1 MKIIDKYLLKS
12 FLITF
17 TTVFV
22 ILFFIFVLQSI
33 WLFIAELAG
42 KDLDFGTIFKFIF
55 YYSPIMVPLV
65 LPLSILLA
73 SIMTFGSF
81 AENYEFAAMKSGGI
95 SLRRAM
101 KFLIVCTSV
110 FSLIAFLFANNIIP
124 EAQYRFVNLR
134 KNILQTKPAMA
145 IGEGQFNKIGTT
157 TTIKVEKKSGENG
170 EFLEGITM
178 HMKKGEFGPVT
189 TVIKAKNGVLKSD
202 ESTNL
207 LQLDLLDGNYYE
219 DIQSQKI
226 EERDKLP
233 FAKSSFKKYT
243 INIDLARL
251 NGSSEEGGEI
261 INAFNMLS
269 MNELKYTIDS
279 LDSNYKKDIVSFSE
293 NIDKDS
299 QNLSNVLEGTTSQS
313 PVVLKSN
320 IENKENLLEL
330 FPNDKKL
337 ILLEVAKS
345 NISNTLFTIDNY
357 KNDLE
362 MKKKYINDFWI
373 AYYDKIL
380 VAYSCLLMFFIG
392 APLGAIIRKGGLGL
406 PIVFAVLIF
415 IIFNFANT
423 FGKKLA
429 GQDAIHPFLGVA
441 AGAIILTPFAILF
454 TYRATN
460 DMGLTID
467 LDWLIHPINKLFKI
481 KNSNDFKFNQSIISL
496 KNISLDS
503 NDEDVI
509 KLNSFNEESLISV
522 VKNYKQFSYS
532 NEFRIKALKI
542 LEQKGISQ
550 EQLLES
556 NNLYN
561 LKYLKLVSYSDL
573 YKKQTLL
580 ALIFN
585 LLSYTVIINLTNL
598 LVLIFGFISVILMY
612 YFLNKSSESLNEIK
626 RITKREDS
634 FVPTFIA
641 YFFGLV
647 LFIFIFSYNRY
658 RLKEVISEFNN

>member
-42 KDLDFGTIFKFIF
+42 KDLDFVTIFKFIF

-101 KFLIVCTSV
+101 KFLIICTVV
-110 FSLIAFLFANNIIP
+110 FSAVAFLFANNIIP

-145 IGEGQFNKIGTT
+145 IGEGQFNKIGLT
-157 TTIKVEKKSGENG
+157 TTIKVDKKSGENG

-178 HMKKGEFGPVT
+178 HMKKGEFGPIS

-202 ESTNL
+202 ETTNL

-219 DIQSQKI
+219 DIQSQKM
-226 EERDKLP
+226 EEREKLP

-243 INIDLARL
+243 INIDLAKL
-251 NGSSEEGGEI
+251 NGTTDEGGEI
-261 INAFNMLS
+261 INAYNMLNMS
-269 MNELKYTIDS
+269 ELKYTIDS
-279 LDSNYKKDIVSFSE
+279 LQLNYNKDVVSYSE
-293 NIDKDS
+293 NIDK
-299 QNLSNVLEGTTSQS
+299 TSQS
-313 PVVLKSN
+313 LTDALQVPMVSNSVTQINEKTSNDLLK
-320 IENKENLLEL
+320 IIPQE
-330 FPNDKKL
+330 KKAT
-337 ILLEVAKS
+337 ILEVAKS
-345 NISNTLFTIDNY
+345 NISNTIFSLDGYTT
-357 KNDLE
+357 DLE
-362 MKKKYINDFWI
+362 MKKNYINDYWI
-373 AYYDKIL
+373 GYYDKIL

-415 IIFNFANT
+415 IVFNFANT

-429 GQDAIHPFLGVA
+429 GQDALHPFIGVA
-441 AGAIILTPFAILF
+441 AGALILTPFAILF

-467 LDWLIHPINKLFKI
+467 LDWLINPIKNIFIKLTNNKLQS
-481 KNSNDFKFNQSIISL
+481 SNTQN
-496 KNISLDS
+496 
-503 NDEDVI
+503 
-509 KLNSFNEESLISV
+509 NE
-522 VKNYKQFSYS
+522 Q
-532 NEFRIKALKI
+532 
-542 LEQKGISQ
+542 
-550 EQLLES
+550 
-556 NNLYN
+556 
-561 LKYLKLVSYSDL
+561 
-573 YKKQTLL
+573 
-580 ALIFN
+580 
-585 LLSYTVIINLTNL
+585 
-598 LVLIFGFISVILMY
+598 
-612 YFLNKSSESLNEIK
+612 
-626 RITKREDS
+626 
-634 FVPTFIA
+634 
-641 YFFGLV
+641 
-647 LFIFIFSYNRY
+647 
-658 RLKEVISEFNN
+658 

>member
-42 KDLDFGTIFKFIF
+42 KDLDFVTIFKFIF

-95 SLRRAM
+95 SLGRAM
-101 KFLIVCTSV
+101 KFLVVCTMI
-110 FSLIAFLFANNIIP
+110 FSFVAFLFANNIIP

-134 KNILQTKPAMA
+134 KSILQTKPAMA
-145 IGEGQFNKIGTT
+145 IGEGQFNKIGLT
-157 TTIKVEKKSGENG
+157 TTIKVDKKSGDNG

-178 HMKKGEFGPVT
+178 HMKKGEFGPIS

-202 ESTNL
+202 ETTNL

-219 DIQSQKI
+219 DIQPQKM
-226 EERDKLP
+226 EERERLP

-243 INIDLARL
+243 INIDLAKL
-251 NGSSEEGGEI
+251 NGSSDDGGEV
-261 INAFNMLS
+261 INAYNMLT
-269 MNELKYTIDS
+269 MGELKYTIDS
-279 LDSNYKKDIVSFSE
+279 LQLNYNKDVISFSE
-293 NIDKDS
+293 NIDKNS
-299 QNLSNVLEGTTSQS
+299 QVLTDLLQNANKNNSVVS
-313 PVVLKSN
+313 PNKEKKSFDLLE
-320 IENKENLLEL
+320 IIPKENKSVI
-330 FPNDKKL
+330 F
-337 ILLEVAKS
+337 EVAKS
-345 NISNTLFTIDNY
+345 NVSNIIFSLDGY
-357 KNDLE
+357 KTDLE

-415 IIFNFANT
+415 IVFNFANT

-429 GQDAIHPFLGVA
+429 GQDAIDPFLGVA

-467 LDWLIHPINKLFKI
+467 LYWLINPI
-481 KNSNDFKFNQSIISL
+481 KN
-496 KNISLDS
+496 
-503 NDEDVI
+503 
-509 KLNSFNEESLISV
+509 
-522 VKNYKQFSYS
+522 
-532 NEFRIKALKI
+532 
-542 LEQKGISQ
+542 
-550 EQLLES
+550 
-556 NNLYN
+556 
-561 LKYLKLVSYSDL
+561 
-573 YKKQTLL
+573 
-580 ALIFN
+580 IF
-585 LLSYTVIINLTNL
+585 TKLTN
-598 LVLIFGFISVILMY
+598 
-612 YFLNKSSESLNEIK
+612 NKQQSSNTQTNEQ
-626 RITKREDS
+626 
-634 FVPTFIA
+634 
-641 YFFGLV
+641 
-647 LFIFIFSYNRY
+647 
-658 RLKEVISEFNN
+658 

>member
-42 KDLDFGTIFKFIF
+42 KDLDFVTIFKFIF

-101 KFLIVCTSV
+101 KFLVICTIV
-110 FSLIAFLFANNIIP
+110 FSLVAFLFANNIIP
-124 EAQYRFVNLR
+124 EAQYPFVNSR
-134 KNILQTKPAMA
+134 KSILQTKPAMA
-145 IGEGQFNKIGTT
+145 IGEGQFNKIGLT
-157 TTIKVEKKSGENG
+157 TTIKVDKKSGDNG

-178 HMKKGEFGPVT
+178 HMKKGEFGPIS

-202 ESTNL
+202 ETTNL

-219 DIQSQKI
+219 DIQPQKM
-226 EERDKLP
+226 EERERLP

-243 INIDLARL
+243 INIDLAKL
-251 NGSSEEGGEI
+251 NGSSDDGGEV
-261 INAFNMLS
+261 INAYNMLT
-269 MNELKYTIDS
+269 MGELKYTIDS
-279 LDSNYKKDIVSFSE
+279 LQLNYNKDVISFSE
-293 NIDKDS
+293 NIDKNS
-299 QNLSNVLEGTTSQS
+299 QVLTDLLQKENQNNSVVS
-313 PVVLKSN
+313 PNKGNASFDLLE
-320 IENKENLLEL
+320 IIPQENKSV
-330 FPNDKKL
+330 
-337 ILLEVAKS
+337 ILEVAKS
-345 NISNTLFTIDNY
+345 NVSNVIFSLDGY
-357 KNDLE
+357 KTDLE

-415 IIFNFANT
+415 IVFNFANT

-429 GQDAIHPFLGVA
+429 GQDAINPFLGVA

-467 LDWLIHPINKLFKI
+467 LDWLINPIKNIFNKLTNNKQQS
-481 KNSNDFKFNQSIISL
+481 SNTQT
-496 KNISLDS
+496 
-503 NDEDVI
+503 
-509 KLNSFNEESLISV
+509 NE
-522 VKNYKQFSYS
+522 Q
-532 NEFRIKALKI
+532 
-542 LEQKGISQ
+542 
-550 EQLLES
+550 
-556 NNLYN
+556 
-561 LKYLKLVSYSDL
+561 
-573 YKKQTLL
+573 
-580 ALIFN
+580 
-585 LLSYTVIINLTNL
+585 
-598 LVLIFGFISVILMY
+598 
-612 YFLNKSSESLNEIK
+612 
-626 RITKREDS
+626 
-634 FVPTFIA
+634 
-641 YFFGLV
+641 
-647 LFIFIFSYNRY
+647 
-658 RLKEVISEFNN
+658 

>member
-42 KDLDFGTIFKFIF
+42 KDLDFVTIFKFIF

-95 SLRRAM
+95 SLGRAM
-101 KFLIVCTSV
+101 KFLVVCTMI
-110 FSLIAFLFANNIIP
+110 FSFVAFLFANNIIP

-134 KNILQTKPAMA
+134 KSILQTKPAMA
-145 IGEGQFNKIGTT
+145 IGEGQFNKIGLT
-157 TTIKVEKKSGENG
+157 TTIKVDKKSGDNG

-178 HMKKGEFGPVT
+178 HMKKGEFGPIS

-202 ESTNL
+202 ETTNL

-219 DIQSQKI
+219 DIQPQKM
-226 EERDKLP
+226 EERERLP

-243 INIDLARL
+243 INIDLAKL
-251 NGSSEEGGEI
+251 NGSSDDGGEV
-261 INAFNMLS
+261 INAYNMLT
-269 MNELKYTIDS
+269 MGELKYTIDS
-279 LDSNYKKDIVSFSE
+279 LQLNYNKDVISFSE
-293 NIDKDS
+293 NIDKNS
-299 QNLSNVLEGTTSQS
+299 QVLTDLLQNANKNNSVVS
-313 PVVLKSN
+313 PNKEKKSFDLLE
-320 IENKENLLEL
+320 IIPKENKSVI
-330 FPNDKKL
+330 F
-337 ILLEVAKS
+337 EVAKS
-345 NISNTLFTIDNY
+345 NVSNIIFSLDGY
-357 KNDLE
+357 KTDLE

-415 IIFNFANT
+415 IVFNFANT

-429 GQDAIHPFLGVA
+429 GQDAIDPFLGVA

-467 LDWLIHPINKLFKI
+467 LDWLINPIKKLFKI

-509 KLNSFNEESLISV
+509 KLNSINEESLISV

-532 NEFRIKALKI
+532 NGFRIKALKI

-561 LKYLKLVSYSDL
+561 LEYLKLVSFSDL

-580 ALIFN
+580 ALLFN
-585 LLSYTVIINLTNL
+585 LLSYTVIINLSNL

-612 YFLNKSSESLNEIK
+612 YFLYKSSETLNEIK

-634 FVPTFIA
+634 FVPPFIA

>member
-42 KDLDFGTIFKFIF
+42 KDLDFVTIFKFIF

-101 KFLIVCTSV
+101 KFLIVCTFV
-110 FSLIAFLFANNIIP
+110 FSAVAFLFANNIIP

-134 KNILQTKPAMA
+134 KSILQTKPAMA

-157 TTIKVEKKSGENG
+157 TTIKVDKKSGENG

-178 HMKKGEFGPVT
+178 HMKKGEFGPIT
-189 TVIKAKNGVLKSD
+189 TVIKAKKGVLKSD
-202 ESTNL
+202 ETTNL
-207 LQLDLLDGNYYE
+207 LQLDLLEGNYYE
-219 DIQSQKI
+219 DIQPQKM
-226 EERDKLP
+226 EERERLP

-243 INIDLARL
+243 INIDLAKL
-251 NGSSEEGGEI
+251 NGATDDGGEI
-261 INAFNMLS
+261 INAFNMLT
-269 MNELKYTIDS
+269 MGELKYTIDS
-279 LDSNYKKDIVSFSE
+279 LKLNYNKDVISYSE
-293 NIDKDS
+293 NIDKNS
-299 QNLSNVLEGTTSQS
+299 QSLTDVLQAADQSPTVVKTTS
-313 PVVLKSN
+313 KSTADLLA
-320 IENKENLLEL
+320 IFPKE
-330 FPNDKKL
+330 KQTIL
-337 ILLEVAKS
+337 IDVAKS
-345 NISNTLFTIDNY
+345 NISNTIFSLDNY
-357 KNDLE
+357 TTDLE

-415 IIFNFANT
+415 IVFNFANT

-429 GQDAIHPFLGVA
+429 GQDAIHPFIGVA
-441 AGAIILTPFAILF
+441 AGALILTPFAILL
-454 TYRATN
+454 THRATN

-467 LDWLIHPINKLFKI
+467 LDWLINPIKNIFTKLTNNKLQS
-481 KNSNDFKFNQSIISL
+481 SNTQT
-496 KNISLDS
+496 
-503 NDEDVI
+503 
-509 KLNSFNEESLISV
+509 NE
-522 VKNYKQFSYS
+522 Q
-532 NEFRIKALKI
+532 
-542 LEQKGISQ
+542 
-550 EQLLES
+550 
-556 NNLYN
+556 
-561 LKYLKLVSYSDL
+561 
-573 YKKQTLL
+573 
-580 ALIFN
+580 
-585 LLSYTVIINLTNL
+585 
-598 LVLIFGFISVILMY
+598 
-612 YFLNKSSESLNEIK
+612 
-626 RITKREDS
+626 
-634 FVPTFIA
+634 
-641 YFFGLV
+641 
-647 LFIFIFSYNRY
+647 
-658 RLKEVISEFNN
+658 

>member
-42 KDLDFGTIFKFIF
+42 KDLDFVTIFKFIF

-95 SLRRAM
+95 SLGRAM
-101 KFLIVCTSV
+101 KFLIVCTFV
-110 FSLIAFLFANNIIP
+110 FSAVAFLFANNIIP

-134 KNILQTKPAMA
+134 KSILQTKPAMA

-157 TTIKVEKKSGENG
+157 TTIKVDKKSGDNG

-178 HMKKGEFGPVT
+178 HMKKGEFGPIT
-189 TVIKAKNGVLKSD
+189 TVIKAKKGVLKSD
-202 ESTNL
+202 ETTNL

-219 DIQSQKI
+219 DIQSQKM
-226 EERDKLP
+226 EERERLP

-243 INIDLARL
+243 INIDLAKL
-251 NGSSEEGGEI
+251 NGATDDGGEI
-261 INAFNMLS
+261 INAFNMLT
-269 MNELKYTIDS
+269 MGELKYTIDS
-279 LDSNYKKDIVSFSE
+279 LKLNYNKDVISYSE
-293 NIDKDS
+293 NIDKA
-299 QNLSNVLEGTTSQS
+299 SQS
-313 PVVLKSN
+313 LTDVLQVSSQTPVAVKTNAKPST
-320 IENKENLLEL
+320 NLIEL
-330 FPNDKKL
+330 FPKEKQSV
-337 ILLEVAKS
+337 LLEVAKS
-345 NISNTLFTIDNY
+345 NISNTIFSLDNY
-357 KNDLE
+357 NTDLD

-380 VAYSCLLMFFIG
+380 IAYSCLLMFFIG

-415 IIFNFANT
+415 IVFNFANT

-429 GQDAIHPFLGVA
+429 GQDAIHPFIGVA
-441 AGAIILTPFAILF
+441 AGALILTPFAILF

-467 LDWLIHPINKLFKI
+467 LDWLINPIKNIFTKLTNNKLQS
-481 KNSNDFKFNQSIISL
+481 SNTQT
-496 KNISLDS
+496 
-503 NDEDVI
+503 
-509 KLNSFNEESLISV
+509 NE
-522 VKNYKQFSYS
+522 Q
-532 NEFRIKALKI
+532 
-542 LEQKGISQ
+542 
-550 EQLLES
+550 
-556 NNLYN
+556 
-561 LKYLKLVSYSDL
+561 
-573 YKKQTLL
+573 
-580 ALIFN
+580 
-585 LLSYTVIINLTNL
+585 
-598 LVLIFGFISVILMY
+598 
-612 YFLNKSSESLNEIK
+612 
-626 RITKREDS
+626 
-634 FVPTFIA
+634 
-641 YFFGLV
+641 
-647 LFIFIFSYNRY
+647 
-658 RLKEVISEFNN
+658 

>member
-42 KDLDFGTIFKFIF
+42 KDLDFVTIFKFIF

-101 KFLIVCTSV
+101 KFLIVCTFV
-110 FSLIAFLFANNIIP
+110 FSAVAFLFANNIIP

-157 TTIKVEKKSGENG
+157 TTIKVDKKSGENG

-178 HMKKGEFGPVT
+178 HMKKGEFGPIT

-207 LQLDLLDGNYYE
+207 LQLELLDGNYYE
-219 DIQSQKI
+219 DIQPQKI
-226 EERDKLP
+226 EEREKLP

-243 INIDLARL
+243 INIDLAKL
-251 NGSSEEGGEI
+251 NGTSDDGSEI
-261 INAFNMLS
+261 INAYNMLNMS
-269 MNELKYTIDS
+269 ELKYTIDS
-279 LDSNYKKDIVSFSE
+279 LQLNYNKDVVSYSE
-293 NIDKDS
+293 NIDKS
-299 QNLSNVLEGTTSQS
+299 SQS
-313 PVVLKSN
+313 LTDVLQIPAEKNNSVVSNSKKSN
-320 IENKENLLEL
+320 DLLAII
-330 FPNDKKL
+330 PSDRKL
-337 ILLEVAKS
+337 VVIDVAKS
-345 NISNTLFTIDNY
+345 NISNTIFSLDGYST
-357 KNDLE
+357 DLE
-362 MKKKYINDFWI
+362 MKKNYINDYWI
-373 AYYDKIL
+373 GYYDKIF

-429 GQDAIHPFLGVA
+429 GQDALHPFIGVA
-441 AGAIILTPFAILF
+441 AGALILTPFAILF

-460 DMGLTID
+460 DIGLSMD
-467 LDWLIHPINKLFKI
+467 FDWLINPFKIIFNKLTNNI
-481 KNSNDFKFNQSIISL
+481 QQTTNSKT
-496 KNISLDS
+496 
-503 NDEDVI
+503 
-509 KLNSFNEESLISV
+509 NE
-522 VKNYKQFSYS
+522 Q
-532 NEFRIKALKI
+532 
-542 LEQKGISQ
+542 
-550 EQLLES
+550 
-556 NNLYN
+556 
-561 LKYLKLVSYSDL
+561 
-573 YKKQTLL
+573 
-580 ALIFN
+580 
-585 LLSYTVIINLTNL
+585 
-598 LVLIFGFISVILMY
+598 
-612 YFLNKSSESLNEIK
+612 
-626 RITKREDS
+626 
-634 FVPTFIA
+634 
-641 YFFGLV
+641 
-647 LFIFIFSYNRY
+647 
-658 RLKEVISEFNN
+658 

>member
-42 KDLDFGTIFKFIF
+42 KDLDFVTIFKFIF

-95 SLRRAM
+95 SLGRAM
-101 KFLIVCTSV
+101 KFLVVCTMI
-110 FSLIAFLFANNIIP
+110 FSFVAFLFANNIIP

-134 KNILQTKPAMA
+134 KSILQTKPAMA
-145 IGEGQFNKIGTT
+145 IGEGQFNKIGLT
-157 TTIKVEKKSGENG
+157 TTIKVDKKSGDNG

-178 HMKKGEFGPVT
+178 HMKKGEFGPIS

-202 ESTNL
+202 ETTNL

-219 DIQSQKI
+219 DIQPQKM
-226 EERDKLP
+226 EERERLP

-243 INIDLARL
+243 INIDLAKL
-251 NGSSEEGGEI
+251 NGSSDDGGEV
-261 INAFNMLS
+261 INAYNMLT
-269 MNELKYTIDS
+269 MGELKYTIDS
-279 LDSNYKKDIVSFSE
+279 LQLNYNKDVISFSE
-293 NIDKDS
+293 NIDKNS
-299 QNLSNVLEGTTSQS
+299 QVLTDLLQKENQNNSVVS
-313 PVVLKSN
+313 PNKGNASFDLLEIIPK
-320 IENKENLLEL
+320 ENKSVI
-330 FPNDKKL
+330 F
-337 ILLEVAKS
+337 EVAKS
-345 NISNTLFTIDNY
+345 NVSNIIFSLDGY
-357 KNDLE
+357 KTDLE

-415 IIFNFANT
+415 IVFNFANT

-429 GQDAIHPFLGVA
+429 GQDAIDPFLGVA

-467 LDWLIHPINKLFKI
+467 LDWLINPI
-481 KNSNDFKFNQSIISL
+481 KN
-496 KNISLDS
+496 
-503 NDEDVI
+503 
-509 KLNSFNEESLISV
+509 
-522 VKNYKQFSYS
+522 
-532 NEFRIKALKI
+532 
-542 LEQKGISQ
+542 
-550 EQLLES
+550 
-556 NNLYN
+556 
-561 LKYLKLVSYSDL
+561 
-573 YKKQTLL
+573 
-580 ALIFN
+580 IF
-585 LLSYTVIINLTNL
+585 TKLTN
-598 LVLIFGFISVILMY
+598 
-612 YFLNKSSESLNEIK
+612 NKQQSSNTQTNEQ
-626 RITKREDS
+626 
-634 FVPTFIA
+634 
-641 YFFGLV
+641 
-647 LFIFIFSYNRY
+647 
-658 RLKEVISEFNN
+658 

>member
-42 KDLDFGTIFKFIF
+42 KDLDFVTIFKFIF

-95 SLRRAM
+95 SLRRSM
-101 KFLIVCTSV
+101 KFLIICTVILSA
-110 FSLIAFLFANNIIP
+110 IAFLFANNIIP

-134 KNILQTKPAMA
+134 KSILQTKPAMA
-145 IGEGQFNKIGTT
+145 IGEGQFNKIGLT

-178 HMKKGEFGPVT
+178 HMKKGEFGPIT

-202 ESTNL
+202 ETTNL

-219 DIQSQKI
+219 DIQPQKM
-226 EERDKLP
+226 EEREKLP

-243 INIDLARL
+243 INIDLAKL
-251 NGSSEEGGEI
+251 NGASEDGAEI
-261 INAFNMLS
+261 VNAYNMLNMS
-269 MNELKYTIDS
+269 ELKYTIDS
-279 LDSNYKKDIVSFSE
+279 LQLNYNKDVISYSE
-293 NIDKDS
+293 NIDK
-299 QNLSNVLEGTTSQS
+299 TSQS
-313 PVVLKSN
+313 LTEVLQVADVNNLIVPVKTTTSKDLLQILPKEKKSV
-320 IENKENLLEL
+320 I
-330 FPNDKKL
+330 
-337 ILLEVAKS
+337 LEVAKS
-345 NISNTLFTIDNY
+345 NISNTIFSLDNY
-357 KNDLE
+357 NVDLE
-362 MKKKYINDFWI
+362 MKKNNINDYWI
-373 AYYDKIL
+373 GYYDKIL

-415 IIFNFANT
+415 IVFNFANT

-429 GQDAIHPFLGVA
+429 GQDAMHPFVGVA
-441 AGAIILTPFAILF
+441 AGALILTPFAILF

-467 LDWLIHPINKLFKI
+467 LDWLINPIKNIFNKLTNNKQQS
-481 KNSNDFKFNQSIISL
+481 SNTQN
-496 KNISLDS
+496 
-503 NDEDVI
+503 
-509 KLNSFNEESLISV
+509 NE
-522 VKNYKQFSYS
+522 Q
-532 NEFRIKALKI
+532 
-542 LEQKGISQ
+542 
-550 EQLLES
+550 
-556 NNLYN
+556 
-561 LKYLKLVSYSDL
+561 
-573 YKKQTLL
+573 
-580 ALIFN
+580 
-585 LLSYTVIINLTNL
+585 
-598 LVLIFGFISVILMY
+598 
-612 YFLNKSSESLNEIK
+612 
-626 RITKREDS
+626 
-634 FVPTFIA
+634 
-641 YFFGLV
+641 
-647 LFIFIFSYNRY
+647 
-658 RLKEVISEFNN
+658 

>member
-42 KDLDFGTIFKFIF
+42 KDLDFVTIFKFIF

-101 KFLIVCTSV
+101 KFLIICTFV
-110 FSLIAFLFANNIIP
+110 FSAVAFLFANNIIP

-145 IGEGQFNKIGTT
+145 IGEGQFNKIGLT
-157 TTIKVEKKSGENG
+157 TTIKVDKKSGENG

-202 ESTNL
+202 ETTNL
-207 LQLDLLDGNYYE
+207 LQLDLLEGNYYE
-219 DIQSQKI
+219 DIQPQKM
-226 EERDKLP
+226 EEREKLP

-243 INIDLARL
+243 INIDLAKL
-251 NGSSEEGGEI
+251 NGSTEEGGEI
-261 INAFNMLS
+261 INAYNMLNMS
-269 MNELKYTIDS
+269 ELKYTIDS
-279 LDSNYKKDIVSFSE
+279 LQLNYNKDVISYSE
-293 NIDKDS
+293 NIDK
-299 QNLSNVLEGTTSQS
+299 TSQS
-313 PVVLKSN
+313 LTDALQVPDINSFVAPVKVKPTNDLLKIMPS
-320 IENKENLLEL
+320 E
-330 FPNDKKL
+330 KKAT
-337 ILLEVAKS
+337 IIEVAKS
-345 NISNTLFTIDNY
+345 NISNTIFSLEGYTT
-357 KNDLE
+357 DLE
-362 MKKKYINDFWI
+362 MKKNYINDYWI
-373 AYYDKIL
+373 GYYDKIL

-415 IIFNFANT
+415 IVFNFANT

-429 GQDAIHPFLGVA
+429 GQDALHPFIGVA
-441 AGAIILTPFAILF
+441 AGALILTPFAILF

-467 LDWLIHPINKLFKI
+467 LDWLINP
-481 KNSNDFKFNQSIISL
+481 L
-496 KNISLDS
+496 KNIFT
-503 NDEDVI
+503 
-509 KLNSFNEESLISV
+509 K
-522 VKNYKQFSYS
+522 
-532 NEFRIKALKI
+532 
-542 LEQKGISQ
+542 
-550 EQLLES
+550 
-556 NNLYN
+556 
-561 LKYLKLVSYSDL
+561 
-573 YKKQTLL
+573 
-580 ALIFN
+580 
-585 LLSYTVIINLTNL
+585 LTN
-598 LVLIFGFISVILMY
+598 
-612 YFLNKSSESLNEIK
+612 NKQQSTNTQTNEQ
-626 RITKREDS
+626 
-634 FVPTFIA
+634 
-641 YFFGLV
+641 
-647 LFIFIFSYNRY
+647 
-658 RLKEVISEFNN
+658 

>member
-42 KDLDFGTIFKFIF
+42 KDLDFVTIFKFIF

-101 KFLIVCTSV
+101 KFLIICTIV
-110 FSLIAFLFANNIIP
+110 FSAVAFLFANNIIP

-134 KNILQTKPAMA
+134 KSILQTKPAMA

-157 TTIKVEKKSGENG
+157 TTIKVDKKSGENG

-178 HMKKGEFGPVT
+178 HMKKGEFGPIT

-202 ESTNL
+202 ETTNL

-219 DIQSQKI
+219 DIHSQKM
-226 EERDKLP
+226 EDREKLP

-243 INIDLARL
+243 INIDLAKL
-251 NGSSEEGGEI
+251 NGTSDEGGEI
-261 INAFNMLS
+261 INAYNMLNMS
-269 MNELKYTIDS
+269 ELKYTIDS
-279 LDSNYKKDIVSFSE
+279 LQLSYNKDVVSYSE
-293 NIDKDS
+293 NIDK
-299 QNLSNVLEGTTSQS
+299 NSQS
-313 PVVLKSN
+313 LTDALQVPVVSNSVTEINTKPSNDLLK
-320 IENKENLLEL
+320 IIPQE
-330 FPNDKKL
+330 KKSV
-337 ILLEVAKS
+337 ILDVAKN
-345 NISNTLFTIDNY
+345 NISNTIFSLDGYTT
-357 KNDLE
+357 DLE
-362 MKKKYINDFWI
+362 MKKNNINDYWI
-373 AYYDKIL
+373 GYYDKIL

-415 IIFNFANT
+415 IVFNFANT

-429 GQDAIHPFLGVA
+429 GQDAMHPFLGVA
-441 AGAIILTPFAILF
+441 AGALILTPFAILF

-467 LDWLIHPINKLFKI
+467 LDWLINPIKNIFNKLTNNKLQS
-481 KNSNDFKFNQSIISL
+481 SNTQN
-496 KNISLDS
+496 
-503 NDEDVI
+503 
-509 KLNSFNEESLISV
+509 NE
-522 VKNYKQFSYS
+522 Q
-532 NEFRIKALKI
+532 
-542 LEQKGISQ
+542 
-550 EQLLES
+550 
-556 NNLYN
+556 
-561 LKYLKLVSYSDL
+561 
-573 YKKQTLL
+573 
-580 ALIFN
+580 
-585 LLSYTVIINLTNL
+585 
-598 LVLIFGFISVILMY
+598 
-612 YFLNKSSESLNEIK
+612 
-626 RITKREDS
+626 
-634 FVPTFIA
+634 
-641 YFFGLV
+641 
-647 LFIFIFSYNRY
+647 
-658 RLKEVISEFNN
+658 